1 VGEVDDALQIFGRD
15 HRAGRIRRRVEND
28 GLGARRDGL
37 SMASAVMRKL
47 SASLVS
53 RKTTLPPAYWM
64 MSLKLTQ

>member
-1 VGEVDDALQIFGRD
+1 MMALVRG
-15 HRAGRIRRRVEND
+15 VM
-28 GLGARRDGL
+28 AR

-53 RKTTLPPAYWM
+53 RKITFPPAYWM